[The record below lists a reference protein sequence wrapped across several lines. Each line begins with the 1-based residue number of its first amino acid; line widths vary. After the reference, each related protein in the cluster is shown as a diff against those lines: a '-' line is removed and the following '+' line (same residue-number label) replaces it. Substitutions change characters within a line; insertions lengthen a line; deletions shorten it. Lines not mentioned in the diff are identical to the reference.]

1 MYVPSAIFLSGHLL
15 HGRLVMVKPL
25 EVEKKL
31 HIQSNAF
38 GAVPGGIQGPFEA
51 VDGEVSMGNLH
62 FNMTELQLLTDF

>member
-1 MYVPSAIFLSGHLL
+1 
-15 HGRLVMVKPL
+15 MVKPL